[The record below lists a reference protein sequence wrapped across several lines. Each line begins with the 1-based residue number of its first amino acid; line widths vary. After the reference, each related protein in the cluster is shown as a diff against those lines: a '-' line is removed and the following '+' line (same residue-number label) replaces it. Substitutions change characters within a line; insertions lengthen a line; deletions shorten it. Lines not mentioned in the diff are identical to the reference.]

1 MKQYTFKNRE
11 ISWLDFNSRVLQ
23 EAEDSS
29 VPLIERIR
37 FIGIFS
43 NNLDEFYKV
52 RYATV
57 KRIALS
63 AKKQKKLYKGLNA
76 IDLLKEI
83 TKKTISLQNRSTNAL
98 NTIIDKLKS
107 QNIFFVDEK
116 TIPKQFINYINE
128 FFVEKIQPQLEI
140 VVLDEKSKF
149 PNLTDTSS
157 FLTIKIISKSLDH
170 KYALIKIPT
179 QLDRFLVLNETKR
192 KYVILIDDIIRFHLN
207 EIFEMFSPKTIN
219 AHMIKI
225 SRDAELDFAY
235 DISKSYLEK
244 ISLSIKN
251 RSTGE
256 PVRFVY
262 DNEIEK
268 ETLDFLLD
276 KLNFDNNTDSIIPG
290 GKYHNRRDYMSF
302 PSMNQNKLI
311 YKKLKPLD
319 IQNFDLSKNIFD
331 TLKKRDY
338 LLHTPFHKFT
348 YILRF
353 LSEASIDPAVKKISI
368 TIYRLSKLSSVA
380 NALINAAK
388 NGKEVTVQIEL
399 QARFDEKANIKYA
412 KLLEQQGVK
421 LIFGIQNLKVHAKI
435 CVIERKT
442 PNGLEKYGFIS
453 TGNFNES
460 TAKTYTDF
468 TLFTHNKQILNDMSK
483 VFKFFNANYKNFK
496 YEHLKL
502 SPFDTQSFFT
512 KMIKREIKN
521 AKKGLS
527 ASIKIKLNSLTSY
540 AMVEELYK
548 ASKEGVKIKM
558 IVRGICCLIPE
569 NEKNIEVISVVD
581 RFLEHTRFF
590 IFNNNGK
597 NETYISSADWMTRN
611 LDNRVEVTCPIL
623 NKNIKDEIND
633 IFNIYWSDNVKSRRV
648 NTEIPN
654 QYQVDLKSKKE
665 KRSQMEIYNYYK
677 LKLEKQGR
685 YR

>member
-1 MKQYTFKNRE
+1 MKDYTFKNRE
-11 ISWLDFNSRVLQ
+11 LSWLDFNARVLQ
-23 EAEDSS
+23 EAEDPN

-63 AKKQKKLYKGLNA
+63 GKKQKKLYQGLNA

-83 TKKTISLQNRSTNAL
+83 TKKTIELQDRSTYAL
-98 NTIIDKLKS
+98 NSIINKLKS
-107 QNIFFVDEK
+107 ENIHFVDEK
-116 TIPKQFINYINE
+116 TIPEKFIGLIND
-128 FFVEKIQPQLEI
+128 FFIDKIQPQLEI
-140 VVLDEKSKF
+140 VVLNKKSKF

-157 FLTIKIISKSLDH
+157 FLTVKIISKKQEQ

-179 QLDRFLVLNETKR
+179 KLDRFLVLSEKNQ
-192 KYVILIDDIIRFHLN
+192 KYVILIDDIIRFHLD
-207 EIFEMFSPKTIN
+207 EIFEIFSPQSIKAN
-219 AHMIKI
+219 MIKI

-244 ISLSIKN
+244 ISLSLKN
-251 RSTGE
+251 RSSGE

-276 KLNFDNNTDSIIPG
+276 KLKFDHDTDSIIPG

-302 PSMNQNKLI
+302 PSMNKNNLS
-311 YKKLKPLD
+311 YKKFEPLD
-319 IQNFDLSKNIFD
+319 LKGFDLSKNIFD

-348 YILRF
+348 YILRL
-353 LSEASIDPAVKKISI
+353 LSEASIDPSVTKISI

-388 NGKEVTVQIEL
+388 NGKEVVVQIEL

-412 KLLEQQGVK
+412 KLLEEQGVK

-435 CVIERKT
+435 CVIERKSSD
-442 PNGLEKYGFIS
+442 GLEKFGFIS

-460 TAKTYTDF
+460 TAKIYTDF
-468 TLFTHNKQILNDMSK
+468 TLFTCDKKILNDISK
-483 VFKFFNANYKNFK
+483 VFKFFNANYKKFNFQ
-496 YEHLKL
+496 HLKL

-512 KMIKREIKN
+512 KMLKREIKN
-521 AKKGLS
+521 AKKGLP
-527 ASIKIKLNSLTSY
+527 AYVKIKLNSLTSY

-548 ASKEGVKIKM
+548 ASREGVKIKM
-558 IVRGICCLIPE
+558 IVRGICCLLPE
-569 NEKNIEVISVVD
+569 NEKNIEVRSVVD

-597 NETYISSADWMTRN
+597 NEIYISSADWMTRN

-623 NKNIKDEIND
+623 DPNIKKEIND
-633 IFNIYWSDNVKSRRV
+633 IFEIYWSDNVKSRTV
-648 NTEIPN
+648 NNEIPN
-654 QYQVDLKSKKE
+654 QYQINQNSKKLI
-665 KRSQMEIYNYYK
+665 RSQIEINNYYK
-677 LKLEKQGR
+677 SKLEK
-685 YR
+685 

>member
-1 MKQYTFKNRE
+1 MKDYTFKNRE
-11 ISWLDFNSRVLQ
+11 LSWLDFNARVLQ
-23 EAEDSS
+23 EAEDPN

-63 AKKQKKLYKGLNA
+63 GKKQKKLYQGLNA

-83 TKKTISLQNRSTNAL
+83 TKKTIELQDRSTDAL
-98 NTIIDKLKS
+98 NSIINKLKS
-107 QNIFFVDEK
+107 ENIHFVDEK
-116 TIPKQFINYINE
+116 TIPEKFIGLIND
-128 FFVEKIQPQLEI
+128 FFIDKIQPQLEI
-140 VVLDEKSKF
+140 VVLNKKSKF

-157 FLTIKIISKSLDH
+157 FLTVKIISKKQEQ

-179 QLDRFLVLNETKR
+179 KLDRFLVLSETNQ

-207 EIFEMFSPKTIN
+207 DIFEIFSPQSIKAN
-219 AHMIKI
+219 MIKI

-244 ISLSIKN
+244 ISLSLKN
-251 RSTGE
+251 RSSGE

-276 KLNFDNNTDSIIPG
+276 KLKFDHDTDSIIPG

-302 PSMNQNKLI
+302 PSMNKNNLS
-311 YKKLKPLD
+311 YKKFEPLD
-319 IQNFDLSKNIFD
+319 LKGFDLSKNIFD

-348 YILRF
+348 YILRL
-353 LSEASIDPAVKKISI
+353 LSEASIDPSVTKISI

-388 NGKEVTVQIEL
+388 NGKEVVVQIEL

-412 KLLEQQGVK
+412 KLLEEQGVK

-435 CVIERKT
+435 CVIERKSSD
-442 PNGLEKYGFIS
+442 GLEKFGFIS

-460 TAKTYTDF
+460 TAKIYTDF
-468 TLFTHNKQILNDMSK
+468 TLFTCDKKILNDISK
-483 VFKFFNANYKNFK
+483 VFKFFNANYKKFNFQ
-496 YEHLKL
+496 HLKL

-512 KMIKREIKN
+512 KMLKREIKN
-521 AKKGLS
+521 AKKGLP
-527 ASIKIKLNSLTSY
+527 AYVKIKLNSLTSY

-548 ASKEGVKIKM
+548 ASREGVKIKM
-558 IVRGICCLIPE
+558 IVRGICCLLPE
-569 NEKNIEVISVVD
+569 NEKNIEVRSVVD

-623 NKNIKDEIND
+623 DPNIKKEIND
-633 IFNIYWSDNVKSRRV
+633 IFEIYWSDNVKSRTV
-648 NTEIPN
+648 NNEIPN
-654 QYQVDLKSKKE
+654 QYQINQNSKKLI
-665 KRSQMEIYNYYK
+665 RSQIEINNYYK
-677 LKLEKQGR
+677 SKLEK
-685 YR
+685 

>member
-1 MKQYTFKNRE
+1 MKDYTFKNRE
-11 ISWLDFNSRVLQ
+11 LSWLDFNARVLQ
-23 EAEDSS
+23 EAEDPN

-63 AKKQKKLYKGLNA
+63 GKKQKKLYQGLNA

-83 TKKTISLQNRSTNAL
+83 TKKTIELQNRSTDAL
-98 NTIIDKLKS
+98 NSIINKLKS
-107 QNIFFVDEK
+107 ENIHFVDEK
-116 TIPKQFINYINE
+116 TIPKKFISLIND
-128 FFVEKIQPQLEI
+128 FFIDKIQPQLEI
-140 VVLDEKSKF
+140 VVLNKKSKF

-157 FLTIKIISKSLDH
+157 FLTVKIISKKQEQ

-179 QLDRFLVLNETKR
+179 KLDRFLVLSETNQ

-207 EIFEMFSPKTIN
+207 EIFEIFSPQSIN
-219 AHMIKI
+219 ANMIKI

-244 ISLSIKN
+244 ISLSLKN
-251 RSTGE
+251 RSSGE

-276 KLNFDNNTDSIIPG
+276 KLKFDHDTDSIIPG

-302 PSMNQNKLI
+302 PSMNKNNLS
-311 YKKLKPLD
+311 YKKFKPLD
-319 IQNFDLSKNIFD
+319 LKGFDLSKNIFD

-348 YILRF
+348 YILRL
-353 LSEASIDPAVKKISI
+353 LSEASIDPSVTKISI

-388 NGKEVTVQIEL
+388 NGKEVVVQIEL

-412 KLLEQQGVK
+412 KLLEEQGVK

-435 CVIERKT
+435 CVIERKSSD
-442 PNGLEKYGFIS
+442 GLEKFGFIS

-460 TAKTYTDF
+460 TAKIYTDF
-468 TLFTHNKQILNDMSK
+468 TLFTCDKKILNDISK
-483 VFKFFNANYKNFK
+483 VFKFFNANYKKFNFQ
-496 YEHLKL
+496 HLKL

-512 KMIKREIKN
+512 KMLKREIKN
-521 AKKGLS
+521 AKKGLP
-527 ASIKIKLNSLTSY
+527 AYVKIKLNSLTSY

-548 ASKEGVKIKM
+548 ASREGVKIKM
-558 IVRGICCLIPE
+558 IVRGICCLLPE
-569 NEKNIEVISVVD
+569 NEKNIEVRSVVD

-590 IFNNNGK
+590 IFNNNGI

-623 NKNIKDEIND
+623 DPNIKKEIND
-633 IFNIYWSDNVKSRRV
+633 IFEIYWSDNIKSRTV
-648 NTEIPN
+648 NNEIPN
-654 QYQVDLKSKKE
+654 QYQINQNSKKLI
-665 KRSQMEIYNYYK
+665 RSQIEINNYYK
-677 LKLEKQGR
+677 SKLEK
-685 YR
+685 

>member
-1 MKQYTFKNRE
+1 MKQYKFKNRE

-23 EAEDSS
+23 EAEDSN

-98 NTIIDKLKS
+98 NRIIDKLKS
-107 QNIFFVDEK
+107 ENIFFVDEK
-116 TIPKQFINYINE
+116 TIPKQFVNYINE

-149 PNLTDTSS
+149 PNLTDSSS
-157 FLTIKIISKSLDH
+157 FLTIKIISKSFDN

-179 QLDRFLVLNETKR
+179 QLDRFLVLNETNF
-192 KYVILIDDIIRFHLN
+192 KYVILIDDIIRYHLN
-207 EIFEMFSPKTIN
+207 EIFEIFSPKKIN
-219 AHMIKI
+219 ANMIKI

-262 DNEIEK
+262 DDQIKK

-302 PSMNQNKLI
+302 PSMNQNKLT
-311 YKKLKPLD
+311 YEKLRPLD
-319 IQNFDLSKNIFD
+319 LYNFDLSKNIFD
-331 TLKKRDY
+331 ILKERDY
-338 LLHTPFHKFT
+338 LLHTPFHKFS

-353 LSEASIDPAVKKISI
+353 LSEASIDPSVTKISI

-412 KLLEQQGVK
+412 KLLEEQGVK

-442 PNGLEKYGFIS
+442 PKGLEKYGFIS

-460 TAKTYTDF
+460 TAKIYTDF
-468 TLFTHNKQILNDMSK
+468 TLFTYNKKILNDISK
-483 VFKFFNANYKNFK
+483 IFKFFNANYKNFK
-496 YEHLKL
+496 YEQLKL

-521 AKKGLS
+521 VKKGLP

-558 IVRGICCLIPE
+558 IIRGICCLIPE

-623 NKNIKDEIND
+623 DKSIKDEIND
-633 IFNIYWSDNVKSRRV
+633 IFNIYWSDNIKSRRI
-648 NTEIPN
+648 NTQIPN
-654 QYQVDLKSKKE
+654 QYKSNPKSKKGI
-665 KRSQMEIYNYYK
+665 RSQIEIYNYYK
-677 LKLEKQGR
+677 LKLEK
-685 YR
+685 

>member
-11 ISWLDFNSRVLQ
+11 ISWLDFNARVLQ
-23 EAEDSS
+23 EAEDSN
-29 VPLIERIR
+29 VPLVERIR

-83 TKKTISLQNRSTNAL
+83 TKKTISLQNRSTKAL

-107 QNIFFVDEK
+107 ENIFFVDEK
-116 TIPKQFINYINE
+116 SIPKKFINYINE
-128 FFVEKIQPQLEI
+128 YFIEKIQPQLEI

-157 FLTIKIISKSLDH
+157 FLTIKIISKSFDH

-179 QLDRFLVLNETKR
+179 QLDRFLVLNETNC
-192 KYVILIDDIIRFHLN
+192 KYVILIDDIIRYHLN
-207 EIFEMFSPKTIN
+207 EIFEIFSPKKIN
-219 AHMIKI
+219 ANMIKI

-262 DNEIEK
+262 DDKIEK

-276 KLNFDNNTDSIIPG
+276 KLNFDDNTDSIIPG

-302 PSMNQNKLI
+302 PSMNQNKLT
-311 YKKLKPLD
+311 YEKLKPLD
-319 IQNFDLSKNIFD
+319 LHNFDLSKNIFD
-331 TLKKRDY
+331 TIKERDY

-353 LSEASIDPAVKKISI
+353 LTEASIDPSVTKISI
-368 TIYRLSKLSSVA
+368 TVYRLSKLSSVA

-412 KLLEQQGVK
+412 KLLEEQGVK

-460 TAKTYTDF
+460 TAKIYTDF
-468 TLFTHNKQILNDMSK
+468 TLFTHNKKILNDISK
-483 VFKFFNANYKNFK
+483 IFKFFNANYKNFK
-496 YEHLKL
+496 YDHLKL

-521 AKKGLS
+521 AKKGLP

-548 ASKEGVKIKM
+548 AAKQGVKIKL
-558 IVRGICCLIPE
+558 IIRGICCLIPE

-623 NKNIKDEIND
+623 DKSINDEIND
-633 IFNIYWSDNVKSRRV
+633 IFNIYWSDNIKSRRI
-648 NTEIPN
+648 NTQIPN
-654 QYQVDLKSKKE
+654 QYQSNSKSKKLI
-665 KRSQMEIYNYYK
+665 RSQIEIYNYYK
-677 LKLEKQGR
+677 LKLEK
-685 YR
+685 

>member
-1 MKQYTFKNRE
+1 MKDYTFKNRE
-11 ISWLDFNSRVLQ
+11 LSWLDFNARVLQ
-23 EAEDSS
+23 EAEDPN

-63 AKKQKKLYKGLNA
+63 GKKQKKLYQGLNA

-83 TKKTISLQNRSTNAL
+83 TKKTIELQDRSTYAL
-98 NTIIDKLKS
+98 NSIINKLKS
-107 QNIFFVDEK
+107 ENIHFVDEK
-116 TIPKQFINYINE
+116 TIPEKFIGLIND
-128 FFVEKIQPQLEI
+128 FFTDKIQPQLEI
-140 VVLDEKSKF
+140 VVLNKKSKF

-157 FLTIKIISKSLDH
+157 FLTVKIISKKQEQ

-179 QLDRFLVLNETKR
+179 KLDRFLVLSQTNQ

-207 EIFEMFSPKTIN
+207 EIFEIFSPQSIKAN
-219 AHMIKI
+219 MIKI

-244 ISLSIKN
+244 ISLSLKN
-251 RSTGE
+251 RSSGE

-262 DNEIEK
+262 DSEIEK

-276 KLNFDNNTDSIIPG
+276 KLKFDHDTDSIIPG

-302 PSMNQNKLI
+302 PSMNKNNLS
-311 YKKLKPLD
+311 YKKFEPLD
-319 IQNFDLSKNIFD
+319 LKGFDLSKNIFD

-348 YILRF
+348 YILRL
-353 LSEASIDPAVKKISI
+353 LSEASIDPSVTKISI

-388 NGKEVTVQIEL
+388 NGKEVVVQIEL

-412 KLLEQQGVK
+412 KLLEEQGVK

-435 CVIERKT
+435 CVIERKSSD
-442 PNGLEKYGFIS
+442 GLEKFGFIS

-460 TAKTYTDF
+460 TAKIYTDF
-468 TLFTHNKQILNDMSK
+468 TLFTCDKKILNDISK
-483 VFKFFNANYKNFK
+483 VFKFFNANYKKFNFQ
-496 YEHLKL
+496 HLKL

-512 KMIKREIKN
+512 KMLKREIKN
-521 AKKGLS
+521 AKKGLP
-527 ASIKIKLNSLTSY
+527 AYVKIKLNSLTSY

-548 ASKEGVKIKM
+548 ASREGVKIKM
-558 IVRGICCLIPE
+558 IVRGICCLLPE
-569 NEKNIEVISVVD
+569 NEKNIEVRSVVD

-623 NKNIKDEIND
+623 DPNIKKEIND
-633 IFNIYWSDNVKSRRV
+633 IFEIYWSDNVKSRTV
-648 NTEIPN
+648 NNEIPN
-654 QYQVDLKSKKE
+654 QYQINQNSKKLI
-665 KRSQMEIYNYYK
+665 RSQIEINNYYK
-677 LKLEKQGR
+677 SKLEK
-685 YR
+685 

>member
-1 MKQYTFKNRE
+1 MKDYTFKNRE
-11 ISWLDFNSRVLQ
+11 LSWLDFNARVLQ
-23 EAEDSS
+23 EAEDPN

-63 AKKQKKLYKGLNA
+63 GKKQKKLYQGLNA

-83 TKKTISLQNRSTNAL
+83 TKKTIELQDRSTDAL
-98 NTIIDKLKS
+98 NSIINKLKS
-107 QNIFFVDEK
+107 ENIHFVDEK
-116 TIPKQFINYINE
+116 TIPEKFIGLIND
-128 FFVEKIQPQLEI
+128 FFIDKIQPQLEI
-140 VVLDEKSKF
+140 VVLNKKSKF

-157 FLTIKIISKSLDH
+157 FLTVKIISKKQEQ

-179 QLDRFLVLNETKR
+179 KLDRFLVLSEKNQ

-207 EIFEMFSPKTIN
+207 EIFEIFSPHSIKAN
-219 AHMIKI
+219 MIKI

-244 ISLSIKN
+244 ISLSLKN
-251 RSTGE
+251 RSSGE

-276 KLNFDNNTDSIIPG
+276 KLKFDHDTDSIIPG

-302 PSMNQNKLI
+302 PSMNKNNLS
-311 YKKLKPLD
+311 YKKFKPLD
-319 IQNFDLSKNIFD
+319 LKGFDLSKNIFD

-348 YILRF
+348 YILRL
-353 LSEASIDPAVKKISI
+353 LSEASIDPSVTKISI

-388 NGKEVTVQIEL
+388 NGKDVVVQIEL

-412 KLLEQQGVK
+412 KLLEEQGVK

-435 CVIERKT
+435 CVIERKSSD
-442 PNGLEKYGFIS
+442 GLEKFGFIS

-460 TAKTYTDF
+460 TAKIYTDF
-468 TLFTHNKQILNDMSK
+468 TLFTCDKKILNDISK
-483 VFKFFNANYKNFK
+483 VFKFFNANYKKFNFQ
-496 YEHLKL
+496 HLKL

-512 KMIKREIKN
+512 KMLKREIKN
-521 AKKGLS
+521 AKKGLP
-527 ASIKIKLNSLTSY
+527 AYVKIKLNSLTSY

-548 ASKEGVKIKM
+548 ASREGVKIKM
-558 IVRGICCLIPE
+558 IVRGICCLLPE
-569 NEKNIEVISVVD
+569 NEKNIEVRSVVD

-623 NKNIKDEIND
+623 DPNIKKEIND
-633 IFNIYWSDNVKSRRV
+633 IFEIYWSDNVKSRTV
-648 NTEIPN
+648 NNEIPN
-654 QYQVDLKSKKE
+654 QYQINQNSKKLI
-665 KRSQMEIYNYYK
+665 RSQIEINNYYK
-677 LKLEKQGR
+677 SKLEK
-685 YR
+685 